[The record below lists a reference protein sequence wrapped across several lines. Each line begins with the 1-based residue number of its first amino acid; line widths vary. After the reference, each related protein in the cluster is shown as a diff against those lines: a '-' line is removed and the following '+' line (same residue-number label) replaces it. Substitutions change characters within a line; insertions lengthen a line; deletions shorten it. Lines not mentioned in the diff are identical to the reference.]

1 MNRCLICYGELPDTA
16 TDVHPTCSR
25 KLYGDPIPPLLPVS
39 EGDLERLAGEII
51 RSQTSLTGVQPKL
64 SLHLSGRM
72 ASAPEKGAPQRFT
85 IVGLWG
91 GYILKPPTPR
101 YPQLPEVEDLT
112 MALAGITGIRTAT
125 HGLIR
130 PESGSLAYI
139 TKRMDRVS
147 KRKLAMEDMCQL
159 TGRLTEDKYNGSY
172 EQIGKAILNHSAIP
186 GLDLIDFFE
195 IVFFSFLTGN
205 ADMHLKNFALL
216 EKPGLGMCL
225 APAFDLV
232 NTTIV
237 NPDDKE
243 ELALTLNGKKRKI
256 KREDFLA
263 AMSQLKVDERQQR
276 NIFDK
281 MTAAIP
287 RWIEHIR
294 ISFMDDDNKRRYL
307 ELIEDRTRR
316 MGL

>member
-1 MNRCLICYGELPDTA
+1 MNRCLICYCDLPST
-16 TDVHPTCSR
+16 TPHVHPKCSK
-25 KLYGDPIPPLLPVS
+25 KLYGDPTPPLLMVS

-64 SLHLSGRM
+64 SLHLTR
-72 ASAPEKGAPQRFT
+72 GAGNGDPRRFT

-91 GYILKPPTPR
+91 GYILKPATPR

-112 MALAGITGIRTAT
+112 MALAGLAGIRTAP

-172 EQIGKAILNHSAIP
+172 EQVGKAILTYSATP
-186 GLDLIDFFE
+186 GLDLVDFFE
-195 IVFFSFLTGN
+195 ILLFSFLTGN

-216 EKPGLGMCL
+216 EMPGLGMCL

-232 NTTIV
+232 NTVIV
-237 NPDDKE
+237 NPDDDE
-243 ELALTLNGKKRKI
+243 ELALALNGKKRKI
-256 KREDFLA
+256 KREDFIA
-263 AMSQLKVDERQQR
+263 AMSHLKVDERQQC

-281 MTAAIP
+281 MTTAIP
-287 RWIEHIR
+287 SWMEHIR
-294 ISFMDDDNKRRYL
+294 ISFLNEENQRRYANV
-307 ELIEDRTRR
+307 IEDRIRR

>member
-1 MNRCLICYGELPDTA
+1 LICYGELPDTS

-25 KLYGDPIPPLLPVS
+25 KLYGDSIPPLLAVS
-39 EGDLERLAGEII
+39 EGDLERLANEII
-51 RSQTSLTGVQPKL
+51 RSQTSLTGVQAKL
-64 SLHLSGRM
+64 SLHLPGRNGT
-72 ASAPEKGAPQRFT
+72 SGAPQRFT

-91 GYILKPPTPR
+91 GYILKPATPR

-112 MALAGITGIRTAT
+112 MALAGISGIRTAP

-130 PESGSLAYI
+130 PEYGPLAYI
-139 TKRMDRVS
+139 TKRMDRLS

-172 EQIGKAILNHSAIP
+172 EQIGKAILNHSATP

-195 IVFFSFLTGN
+195 IVVFSFLTGN

-281 MTAAIP
+281 MAAVVP

-294 ISFMDDDNKRRYL
+294 ISFLDEENKRRYV
-307 ELIEDRTRR
+307 ELIGDRTRR